1 MTAAPPDDADPRDA
15 PPEMVRGA
23 RVPGRIP
30 RTHAPEGWP
39 GPVDLALDPGRG
51 RRNGVTLLV
60 AGGLG
65 FAAYLAL
72 GGGAVLGWGL
82 AVLLL
87 ALAAGSVVRVQ
98 GEPSAL
104 RLTREGIEFV
114 GARPPRRLK
123 WRDVTGVDLVDMPR
137 GLSLRPGGPEH
148 RVIRL
153 SSAPGRPHAP
163 SSHEVV
169 PTGRTA
175 DLDGLAWTLEGWR
188 RYANRPW

>member
-1 MTAAPPDDADPRDA
+1 MTADPPDDADPRDA
-15 PPEMVRGA
+15 PLDMVRGV

-60 AGGLG
+60 AGALG
-65 FAAYLAL
+65 VAAYVAV
-72 GGGAVLGWGL
+72 GGGAVLGWAL

-87 ALAAGSVVRVQ
+87 ALAAGSIVRVQ

-123 WRDVTGVDLVDMPR
+123 WTDVTAVDLVDMPR

-153 SSAPGRPHAP
+153 SSTPGRPPAP
-163 SSHEVV
+163 PVHDVM
-169 PTGRTA
+169 PTGPA
-175 DLDGLAWTLEGWR
+175 VDLEGLAWALEGWR